1 MSFDLEDVIRTMKAS
16 ERDTVQ
22 ITAEAVVAA
31 VKAVGAMSIMPSPAM
46 PMTGLLLHVHPKVY
60 DRLQELKLEA
70 PPQEKASD

>member
-1 MSFDLEDVIRTMKAS
+1 MSFDLEDVIRAMK
-16 ERDTVQ
+16 EDTVQ

-60 DRLQELKLEA
+60 DRLQKLKLEA
-70 PPQEKASD
+70 APQEKASD